1 MAFGFFVPRFHSAIG
16 LIFRNRLCNKNEI
29 VIGRQPTKSSFCPVE
44 GWVSLTTAPER
55 AKKHKHRVF
64 METIMGGNNSH
75 VALLGIGVAAGMLFC
90 GAVVLFRRERSVS
103 SFLQL
108 IGAGCLIVVVL
119 IHVAEALRLFPSMQW
134 GRPHRLGH
142 YVDFGTAVLAFA
154 LFPIGYL
161 SHALST
167 ARH

>member
-1 MAFGFFVPRFHSAIG
+1 MDFF
-16 LIFRNRLCNKNEI
+16 E
-29 VIGRQPTKSSFCPVE
+29 
-44 GWVSLTTAPER
+44 
-55 AKKHKHRVF
+55 
-64 METIMGGNNSH
+64 ETIMGGNSH

-90 GAVVLFRRERSVS
+90 GAIVLFRRQRSVS

-119 IHVAEALRLFPSMQW
+119 THIAEALRLFPSMQW
-134 GRPHRLGH
+134 GRPHSLGH
-142 YVDFGTAVLAFA
+142 YVDFGSAVLAFA

-167 ARH
+167 ARR